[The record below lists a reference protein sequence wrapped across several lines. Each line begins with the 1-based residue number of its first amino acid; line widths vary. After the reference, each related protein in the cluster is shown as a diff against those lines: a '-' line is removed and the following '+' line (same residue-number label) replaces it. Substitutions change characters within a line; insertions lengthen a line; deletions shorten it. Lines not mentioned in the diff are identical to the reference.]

1 MWITAVLLTV
11 SILQRIDR
19 VHRLNLRKGIEKD
32 LRECIMHRTM
42 GTKAQIVSAP
52 EDFEVLLETFWIEH
66 QFQKAPIPIFYYF
79 PCSKYLTILPC
90 GCNECSVRPNER
102 SHIHTKFIVIPFIGV
117 RKSKWAL
124 ILKLINHFK
133 RRFTL
138 QFTRISSIQNYS
150 NSYHI

>member
-1 MWITAVLLTV
+1 
-11 SILQRIDR
+11 
-19 VHRLNLRKGIEKD
+19 
-32 LRECIMHRTM
+32 MHRTM

-66 QFQKAPIPIFYYF
+66 QFQKAPIPIFFYF

-150 NSYHI
+150 NSYHIQSVVPMRFPVIYCWIQSTIFSFFNPSLGNV